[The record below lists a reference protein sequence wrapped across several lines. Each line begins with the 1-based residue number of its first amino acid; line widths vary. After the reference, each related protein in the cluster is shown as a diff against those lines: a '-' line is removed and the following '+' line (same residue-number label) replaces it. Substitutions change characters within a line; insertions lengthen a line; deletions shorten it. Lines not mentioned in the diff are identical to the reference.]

1 MKAVEGKPLP
11 LGVTITDDRIN
22 FSIAVPE
29 GRTCSLLL
37 YEAGSCE
44 PCERVPVEQSV
55 GEVHFIALEG
65 MEADAYEYNYMFDE
79 RIVVDP
85 YVRALAGRSVWRR
98 EYDIQQHEVR
108 GIIQTGT
115 YDWEGDA
122 PLHIPYNEVIAY
134 SLHVRGFTK
143 HSLSKAVHKGTFA
156 GVVEKIPYLTEL
168 GINQIHC
175 MPVYEFEECLQY
187 TNYWGYGDGFF
198 FAPKSAYAASGDGI
212 KELKDMVKAC
222 HKAGIEVVLEMPFTD
237 KTPKQLMVECLR
249 YYMLEY
255 HMDGFI
261 MNPAVAP
268 METLSGDPMLKKTK
282 VMRHDMGFQTV
293 MRRFLKGDEGMVGD
307 AIYWLKHN
315 SRQDGIFNSIA
326 AHNGF
331 TLHDLVS
338 YDGKHNEANGENNL
352 DGPDYNYSWNCGA
365 EGPTRKKAVLQLRR
379 RQMRNAF
386 FLLLLAQGTPCILA
400 GDEFANSQKGNNNAY
415 CQDNP
420 TGWLDWGKAERE
432 SELFT
437 FVKELIALRKKH
449 PVLYPAKE
457 AEGIDMLCCGMPDV
471 SYHGENA
478 WKIPS
483 EVSSRQLGVYYYG
496 AYADDEDCFVIYNM
510 HWLPHTFALPSLPKD
525 KKWHAAA
532 STKDGILAEYRL
544 LENQRLIEAEER
556 TVIMLTGR

>member
-1 MKAVEGKPLP
+1 MP
-11 LGVTITDDRIN
+11 LGVTITEDRIN
-22 FSIAVPE
+22 FSVAVPE
-29 GRTCSLLL
+29 GKTCSLLL
-37 YEAGSCE
+37 YEAGCCE
-44 PCERVPVEQSV
+44 PCERIPVVRSV
-55 GEVHFIALEG
+55 GEVHYIALAG
-65 MEADAYEYNYMFDE
+65 MEADRYEYNYMFDE
-79 RIVVDP
+79 LIVVDP
-85 YVRALAGRSVWRR
+85 YARALAGRNVWHR

-108 GIIQTGT
+108 GIMQTGT
-115 YDWEGDA
+115 YDWEGDT
-122 PLHIPYNEVIAY
+122 PLNIPYNEVIAY

-143 HSLSKAVHKGTFA
+143 HSLSKAAHKGTFA
-156 GVVEKIPYLTEL
+156 GVVEKIPYLSEL

-175 MPVYEFEECLQY
+175 MPVYEFEECMQY
-187 TNYWGYGDGFF
+187 TNYWGYGEGFF
-198 FAPKSAYAASGDGI
+198 FAPKSAYAASGDGV

-222 HKAGIEVVLEMPFTD
+222 HKAGIEVVIEMPFTD

-268 METLSGDPMLKKTK
+268 METLFSDPVLKKTK
-282 VMRHDMGFQTV
+282 IMRHDMGFQTV

-307 AIYWLKHN
+307 AIYWLKRN
-315 SRQDGIFNSIA
+315 SRRDGIFNSIT

-331 TLHDLVS
+331 TLYDLVS

-386 FLLLLAQGTPCILA
+386 FLLLLAQGTPCILG

-420 TGWLDWGKAERE
+420 TGWLDWGKAEKE
-432 SELFT
+432 AELFN

-496 AYADDEDCFVIYNM
+496 AYADDEDCFVVYNM
-510 HWLPHTFALPSLPKD
+510 HWLPHTFALPSLPKE

-532 STKDGILAEYRL
+532 STKDGILAECRP
-544 LENQRLIEAEER
+544 LENQRLIEVEER